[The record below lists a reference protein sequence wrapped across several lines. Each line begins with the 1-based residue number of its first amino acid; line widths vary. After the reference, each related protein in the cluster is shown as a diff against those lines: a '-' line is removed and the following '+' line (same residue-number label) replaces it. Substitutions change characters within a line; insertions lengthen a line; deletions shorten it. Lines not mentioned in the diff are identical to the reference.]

1 MILTVGP
8 FPLTI
13 FDELTLDTK
22 AHQKRVKLFTFMWLL
37 IAPGIPSSKEEVLN
51 LSCLPEYLILK
62 PEACFMTKL
71 YQLILLWTVQEE
83 HA

>member
-1 MILTVGP
+1 
-8 FPLTI
+8 
-13 FDELTLDTK
+13 
-22 AHQKRVKLFTFMWLL
+22 MWLL

-71 YQLILLWTVQEE
+71 YQLIMDSLGRTCLDIWKLGALHNGRPLRCAIHEDYSDCF
-83 HA
+83 